1 MTEKPEKINLSSIN
15 SRKINMDVL
24 KEIHKL
30 FDNLDKKSE
39 RYNFT
44 WNGKAKA
51 YFESAI
57 PSTKTLKPQV
67 EESVNFDISENL
79 FITGDNLETLKLL
92 QESYLG
98 KVDTIYIDP
107 PYNTGKDFIYSDNF
121 KKLKKESDLEE
132 GKIDNEGNRLI
143 KNEKSSGH
151 YHSDWLNMMYP
162 RLKLARN
169 LLSDEGSIFISIDDK
184 ELANLKLLM
193 DEIFGESNY
202 QVTISRLTG
211 TPTGNG
217 NATFVNTL
225 DYILVYAK
233 DSSKFRTNGLP
244 LSKEQQKIYNE
255 SDEYGR
261 FLTRSL
267 RRTGGEDRREDR
279 PSMYYGIE
287 APDGTVV
294 YPKSPTGY
302 DSRWVVGKEKYKQML
317 SDNLIS
323 WKNNNGKWQVYQK
336 FYLENR
342 TQQPSNLWK
351 DNTGNKK
358 ATKEIRALFNN
369 KKVFDF
375 PKPVSLISQIL
386 QISTKKN
393 GLILDF
399 FAGSGSTAE
408 SVMQLNAQDDGN
420 RKFILSTLDE
430 QIPKDSDAWKEG
442 YKTIDQISRER
453 IRRSAKKLKDTSG
466 FRALKVDNTG
476 LREDIFKTSN
486 DLNQEDLLFDID
498 NQLENR
504 SDYDLL
510 YDILID
516 SALEFNKK
524 IEHESIN
531 GENIIKY
538 GYLSEMSG
546 VVAYFDDNLTDKLIQ
561 KIAKLKPLI
570 AVFKESTFNKS
581 AQKVNV
587 LEQFR
592 IISPDTKVKVI

>member
-1 MTEKPEKINLSSIN
+1 MTERPEKINLSSIN
-15 SRKINMDVL
+15 SRKVNINLL
-24 KEIHKL
+24 KEMHKL
-30 FDNLDKKSE
+30 FENLDDRNE

-44 WNGKAKA
+44 WNGKAKS
-51 YFESAI
+51 YFEAAT
-57 PSTKTLKPQV
+57 PSTKTLKPQL
-67 EESVNFDISENL
+67 EESVNFDNSENL
-79 FITGDNLETLKLL
+79 FITGDNLESLKLL

-98 KVDTIYIDP
+98 KVDVIYIDP
-107 PYNTGKDFIYSDNF
+107 PYNTGKDFIYNDNF
-121 KKLKKESDLEE
+121 KKLKKESDLDE
-132 GKIDNEGNRLI
+132 GKIDNEGTRLI

-151 YHSDWLNMMYP
+151 YHSNWLSMMYP

-169 LLSDEGSIFISIDDK
+169 LLSDDGSIFVSIDDK

-193 DEIFGESNY
+193 DEIFGELNY

-217 NATFVNTL
+217 NATFVNEL

-233 DSSKFRTNGLP
+233 DSSKFRTTGLP
-244 LSKEQQKIYNE
+244 LSEDQQKIYNE
-255 SDEYGR
+255 SDENGSY
-261 FLTRSL
+261 LTRSL

-287 APDGTVV
+287 APDGTVI
-294 YPKSPTGY
+294 YPKGPTGY
-302 DSRWVVGKEKYKQML
+302 DSRWVVGREKYKKML
-317 SDNLIS
+317 SENLIS
-323 WKNNNGKWQVYQK
+323 WKKANGKWQVYQK

-351 DNTGNKK
+351 NNTGNKK
-358 ATKEIRALFNN
+358 ATKEIRKLFDN

-386 QISTKKN
+386 QISTTKN

-408 SVMQLNAQDDGN
+408 AVIQLNAQDGGN
-420 RKFILSTLDE
+420 RKFIISTLDE
-430 QIPKDSDAWKEG
+430 QTPKDSDARKEG
-442 YKTIDQISRER
+442 YETIDQISRER
-453 IRRSAKKLKDTSG
+453 IRKKKKKSKDVSG

-476 LREDIFKTSN
+476 LREDVFKTSN
-486 DLNQEDLLFDID
+486 DLKQEDLLSDIE

-504 SDYDLL
+504 SNYALL
-510 YDILID
+510 YDVLID

-524 IEHESIN
+524 IEHESID
-531 GENIIKY
+531 GEDIIKY
-538 GYLSEMSG
+538 DYSSEMSG
-546 VVAYFDDNLTDKLIQ
+546 IVAYFDDNLTDNLTQ
-561 KIAKLKPLI
+561 KIAKFKPLI
-570 AVFKESTFNKS
+570 AIFKESTFNKS
-581 AQKVNV
+581 SQKVNV

>member
-1 MTEKPEKINLSSIN
+1 
-15 SRKINMDVL
+15 
-24 KEIHKL
+24 
-30 FDNLDKKSE
+30 
-39 RYNFT
+39 
-44 WNGKAKA
+44 
-51 YFESAI
+51 
-57 PSTKTLKPQV
+57 
-67 EESVNFDISENL
+67 
-79 FITGDNLETLKLL
+79 
-92 QESYLG
+92 
-98 KVDTIYIDP
+98 
-107 PYNTGKDFIYSDNF
+107 
-121 KKLKKESDLEE
+121 
-132 GKIDNEGNRLI
+132 
-143 KNEKSSGH
+143 
-151 YHSDWLNMMYP
+151 MMYP

-193 DEIFGESNY
+193 DEIFGELNY

-287 APDGTVV
+287 APDGTVI

-358 ATKEIRALFNN
+358 QLKKYVHYSITKRF
-369 KKVFDF
+369 
-375 PKPVSLISQIL
+375 
-386 QISTKKN
+386 
-393 GLILDF
+393 
-399 FAGSGSTAE
+399 
-408 SVMQLNAQDDGN
+408 
-420 RKFILSTLDE
+420 
-430 QIPKDSDAWKEG
+430 
-442 YKTIDQISRER
+442 
-453 IRRSAKKLKDTSG
+453 
-466 FRALKVDNTG
+466 
-476 LREDIFKTSN
+476 
-486 DLNQEDLLFDID
+486 
-498 NQLENR
+498 
-504 SDYDLL
+504 
-510 YDILID
+510 
-516 SALEFNKK
+516 
-524 IEHESIN
+524 
-531 GENIIKY
+531 
-538 GYLSEMSG
+538 
-546 VVAYFDDNLTDKLIQ
+546 
-561 KIAKLKPLI
+561 
-570 AVFKESTFNKS
+570 
-581 AQKVNV
+581 
-587 LEQFR
+587 
-592 IISPDTKVKVI
+592 